1 MHKRFVKS
9 GGFTI
14 VELLIVIVVI
24 GILAAIVIVA
34 FNGVQQRAGNSS
46 RLTELRGW
54 EKHYKAY
61 AAQEGKYPELPAAQM
76 GQNFCIGTG
85 FPDQNGDGLGDCR
98 DLGTDATR
106 HSENPTLIAELKKV
120 GTLPG
125 GPREVP
131 VRGAGLGPFVNH
143 STNGTVRLTAVLAGT
158 ECPDWT
164 EPGYTYPA
172 GARMC
177 AIVLPAVR

>member
-1 MHKRFVKS
+1 MHKRFS
-9 GGFTI
+9 TQRGFTI

-46 RLTELRGW
+46 RLSELKAW
-54 EKHYKAY
+54 EKHYKTY
-61 AAQEGKYPELPAAQM
+61 AAQEGKYPQLPAAEM
-76 GQNFCIGTG
+76 GVNYCIGTG
-85 FPDQNGDGLGDCR
+85 FPDRDGDGLGDCR
-98 DLGTDATR
+98 DLGTAATR
-106 HSENPTLIAELKKV
+106 HSVNPGLNDELKKV

-125 GPREVP
+125 GPRETP
-131 VRGAGLGPFVNH
+131 VSGSGLGPWVNH
-143 STNGTVRLTAVLAGT
+143 NTNGAVRITAVLAGT